1 MTTSIWLCPY
11 CAADLKVQNL
21 KYGCLSC
28 DACGAHFR
36 IGEEEQVVHETYV
49 VPPIPDPE
57 SNDE

>member
-1 MTTSIWLCPY
+1 M
-11 CAADLKVQNL
+11 QNL